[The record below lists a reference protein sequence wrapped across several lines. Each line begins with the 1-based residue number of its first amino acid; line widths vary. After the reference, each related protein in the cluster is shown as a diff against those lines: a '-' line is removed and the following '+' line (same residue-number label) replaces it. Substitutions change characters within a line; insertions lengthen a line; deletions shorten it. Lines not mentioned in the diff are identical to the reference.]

1 MRVPGFIRNHPW
13 WIAAAVVVIA
23 VAAGVTLW
31 TSGGDGPE
39 FRFGKVERG
48 PLVAAVSA
56 SGTLNPVVS
65 VQVGSQVSGQIKEIL
80 VDFNSEVKQG
90 QLVARLD
97 PETFEY
103 KMRQAQAD
111 LDAARSQVL
120 VQQANIMSAR
130 ASLSRAQV
138 NATDA
143 KREYDQKQKLLEKG
157 FISPADRDK
166 TLATFNAL
174 TEDAKAAAA
183 MLDVAQA
190 QSGNAAA
197 IVKQREAQLA
207 QSRIDLGRTEIR
219 APVDG
224 IVIKRSV
231 DPGQTVAASL
241 QAPEL
246 FIIAQSLSDMRVDT
260 AIDESDVGR
269 IQLGQ
274 KATFTV
280 DSFPGRTFNGE
291 VTQVRKAAQNVQNV
305 ITYIVVV
312 STTNADLR
320 LLPGMTANVRIIT
333 ARRESVLKVPNA
345 ALRFRPP
352 SATAAAPAAG
362 DAGKSAKSESAEPAD
377 KGGKSAGRGNPF
389 RERLEKE
396 ITFDD
401 AQKPQIDA
409 LFAAQREK
417 IAALRDLPE
426 GERAKA
432 AERNRADL
440 RARIAELL
448 KPEQKPKFEELV
460 AEFAGRAGS
469 GRTGS
474 GRLWIAGDRGE
485 PKAVN
490 VRTGLSDGAMTE
502 ILGDEL
508 AEGAQIITGYA
519 QAVAPGGPRPPSGPR
534 LPF

>member
-13 WIAAAVVVIA
+13 WTATAAAVVA
-23 VAAGVTLW
+23 LAAGAALW
-31 TSGGDGPE
+31 TGGNDTPE
-39 FRFGKVERG
+39 YRFGTVERG
-48 PLVAAVSA
+48 PLVAAVVA

-65 VQVGSQVSGQIKEIL
+65 VQVSSQVSGQIKEIL
-80 VDFNSEVKQG
+80 VDFNSEVKRG
-90 QLVARLD
+90 QLIARLD

-143 KREYDQKQKLLEKG
+143 KRELDQKQKLLEKG

-174 TEDAKAAAA
+174 TEDAKAASA

-190 QSGNAAA
+190 QSGNVAAV
-197 IVKQREAQLA
+197 VKQREAQLA
-207 QSRIDLGRTEIR
+207 QARIDLGRTEIR

-246 FIIAQSLSDMRVDT
+246 FIIAQSLSEMRVDT

-269 IQLGQ
+269 IQPGQ

-305 ITYIVVV
+305 ITYVVVV
-312 STTNADLR
+312 STANPDLR

-333 ARRESVLKVPNA
+333 ARRDSVLKVPNA

-352 SATAAAPAAG
+352 NATPAGADGASAA
-362 DAGKSAKSESAEPAD
+362 KSAKAESADKAEKTD
-377 KGGKSAGRGNPF
+377 KGAGRGNPF
-389 RERLEKE
+389 RERLQKE
-396 ITFDD
+396 IAFDD
-401 AQKPQIDA
+401 AQKQQLDA

-417 IAALRDLPE
+417 SAALRDLPE

-440 RARIAELL
+440 RARIGELL
-448 KPEQKPKFEELV
+448 KPEQKPKFEEIV
-460 AEFAGRAGS
+460 AEFAGRTGTGRVGS
-469 GRTGS
+469 GRVWIS
-474 GRLWIAGDRGE
+474 EGRE
-485 PKAVN
+485 PKAVS
-490 VRTGLSDGAMTE
+490 VRTGLSDGVMTE
-502 ILGDEL
+502 LLGDEL

-519 QAVAPGGPRPPSGPR
+519 QAGASGGPRPPSGPR

>member
-13 WIAAAVVVIA
+13 WIAAAVAVIA

-31 TSGGDGPE
+31 TGGGDGPE
-39 FRFGKVERG
+39 FRLGKVERG
-48 PLVAAVSA
+48 PLVAAVAA

-90 QLVARLD
+90 QLIARLD

-111 LDAARSQVL
+111 LDAARAQVL

-130 ASLSRAQV
+130 AALSRSQV

-143 KREYDQKQKLLEKG
+143 KRELDQKQKLLEKG

-174 TEDAKAAAA
+174 TEDAKAASA

-190 QSGNAAA
+190 QSGNVAAV
-197 IVKQREAQLA
+197 VKQREAQLA
-207 QSRIDLGRTEIR
+207 QARIDLGRTEIR
-219 APVDG
+219 APVNG

-260 AIDESDVGR
+260 AIDEADVGR

-305 ITYIVVV
+305 ITYVVVV
-312 STTNADLR
+312 STANPDLR

-352 SATAAAPAAG
+352 SAAPAGG
-362 DAGKSAKSESAEPAD
+362 DAKSAKAEGAEPGD
-377 KGGKSAGRGNPF
+377 KAAKGAGRNAF

-396 ITFDD
+396 IAFDD
-401 AQKPQIDA
+401 TQKPQLDA

-448 KPEQKPKFEELV
+448 KPEQKPRFEELV

-474 GRLWIAGDRGE
+474 GRVWIIGERGE

-519 QAVAPGGPRPPSGPR
+519 QAGAGGGPRSPSGPR

>member
-13 WIAAAVVVIA
+13 WIAAAVAVIA
-23 VAAGVTLW
+23 VAAGVAQW
-31 TSGGDGPE
+31 TGGNDGPE
-39 FRFGKVERG
+39 FRLGKVERG
-48 PLVAAVSA
+48 PLVAAVAA

-65 VQVGSQVSGQIKEIL
+65 VQVGSQVSGQIKEIF

-90 QLVARLD
+90 QLIARLD

-111 LDAARSQVL
+111 LDAARAQVL

-130 ASLSRAQV
+130 AALSRSQV

-143 KREYDQKQKLLEKG
+143 KRELDQKQKLLEKG

-174 TEDAKAAAA
+174 TEDTKAASA

-190 QSGNAAA
+190 QSGNVAAV
-197 IVKQREAQLA
+197 VKQREAQLA
-207 QSRIDLGRTEIR
+207 QARIDLGRTEIR
-219 APVDG
+219 APVNG
-224 IVIKRSV
+224 VVIKRSV

-260 AIDESDVGR
+260 AIDEADVGR

-291 VTQVRKAAQNVQNV
+291 VTQVRKSAQNVQNV

-312 STTNADLR
+312 STANPDLR

-345 ALRFRPP
+345 ALRFRP
-352 SATAAAPAAG
+352 AGAAPAAG
-362 DAGKSAKSESAEPAD
+362 DAGKAARAEGAEPAD
-377 KGGKSAGRGNPF
+377 KAAKGGRGNPF

-396 ITFDD
+396 IAFDD
-401 AQKPQIDA
+401 AQKQQLDA

-417 IAALRDLPE
+417 GAALRDLPE
-426 GERAKA
+426 TERAKA

-474 GRLWIAGDRGE
+474 GRVWIIGERGE

-502 ILGDEL
+502 IIGDEL
-508 AEGAQIITGYA
+508 AEGAQVITGYA
-519 QAVAPGGPRPPSGPR
+519 QAGASGPRPPSGPR